1 MRDLFGLIKYKWR
14 YYLLGAI
21 ALLLVDGAQLI
32 IPLVVGKAI
41 DRIAT
46 FQITPAQLFGYFL
59 VLAGLGLFIAVV
71 RFFWRWFIIK
81 PAREIQRDLRQK
93 IYRHLLYLDVEVF
106 HRMKTGDIMAKATN
120 DLEAVRMAISFGLIA
135 ISDTIIYTTFALVA
149 MLSISPRLTLITMT
163 PLLAIAPASLFFG
176 RAIHRRFRRVQ
187 DLFGKLSE
195 FVRETLEGIHVV
207 RAFAKEDEFS
217 RQFRRLND
225 VYLKAN
231 IDLVKVWGAFFP
243 LITMLSGFS
252 IAVLL
257 LWGGISTIEMGISI
271 GQFVAFLTYLNMLVW
286 PMMGIGWSINM
297 FQRGSASYRRIK
309 ELLSIPPRE
318 YRGRYRG
325 RVRGNVRF
333 EHLHFSY
340 DGKREVLRD
349 ITFEVK
355 EGQTVGILGRIGS
368 GKSTLVKLLL
378 RLYEPP
384 HGTIFVDGVDVRDWD
399 LRDLREGMAYV
410 PQESF
415 LFSMTIRENLLFG
428 NPDATEEEIIEACKI
443 ADVWKDI
450 ERMPDGLDT
459 MVGERGITLSGGQ
472 KQRLSIAR
480 AILKRPKILIL
491 DDAFSA
497 IDSETEKAIIERLRD
512 YIEGITTFIISHRI
526 ASTKDAHL
534 IIVMEKGMI
543 AEMGTHDSLVRKGGI
558 YYNIWK
564 MQTLAGV

>member
-1 MRDLFGLIKYKWR
+1 MRDLLGLIKLRWK

-21 ALLLVDGAQLI
+21 ALLIVDGLQLI
-32 IPLVVGKAI
+32 IPMVVGRVI

-46 FQITPAQLFGYFL
+46 FQITAHQLFEYFL
-59 VLAGLGLFIAVV
+59 LLAGLGFIIAVI

-81 PAREIQRDLRQK
+81 PAREIQRDLRQE

-106 HRMKTGDIMAKATN
+106 HRMKAGDIMAKATN

-135 ISDTIIYTTFALVA
+135 ISDTIIYTSFALVA

-187 DLFGKLSE
+187 DLFGRLSE

-207 RAFAKEDEFS
+207 KAFAKEDEFS
-217 RQFRRLND
+217 HKFRRLND
-225 VYLKAN
+225 TYLRAN

-252 IAVLL
+252 IAILL

-286 PMMGIGWSINM
+286 PMMGIGWSVNI
-297 FQRGSASYRRIK
+297 FQRGSASYRRIR
-309 ELLSIPPRE
+309 ELLSTPPKE
-318 YRGRYRG
+318 YGGRYRG
-325 RVRGNVRF
+325 KVRGKVRF
-333 EHLHFSY
+333 QHLHFSY
-340 DGKREVLRD
+340 DGKREILKD
-349 ITFEVK
+349 ISFEVE
-355 EGQTVGILGRIGS
+355 EGQSVGILGRIGS
-368 GKSTLVKLLL
+368 GKSTLVKLLM

-428 NPDATEEEIIEACKI
+428 NPDATEDEIIEACKI

-450 ERMPDGLDT
+450 ERMPHGLDT
-459 MVGERGITLSGGQ
+459 VVGERGITLSGGQ

-480 AILKRPKILIL
+480 AILKRPRILIL
-491 DDAFSA
+491 DDAFSS
-497 IDSETEKAIIERLRD
+497 IDSETEKAIIERLRN

-526 ASTKDAHL
+526 ASMKDAHL
-534 IIVMEKGMI
+534 IIVLERGRI
-543 AEMGTHDSLVRKGGI
+543 AEMGTHNSLIEAGGI

-564 MQTLAGV
+564 MQTMAGV